1 MKHASDTPRFGHRR
15 KPEDRTLQSVSQ
27 SASISLDIEKSPYRR
42 SHYGDQKENERISRL
57 DRNTSRHNSDRRL
70 IRRRYSRSSIS
81 RITPV
86 RVRQDLSPG
95 SDAAFFSFI
104 SFLVSVFP
112 YRAVALPFPVVPL
125 ILIPL
130 PFLMLGVLPSLDGL
144 SFHGAAFEHA
154 RTHNQPLRR

>member
-1 MKHASDTPRFGHRR
+1 MR
-15 KPEDRTLQSVSQ
+15 E
-27 SASISLDIEKSPYRR
+27 
-42 SHYGDQKENERISRL
+42 
-57 DRNTSRHNSDRRL
+57 
-70 IRRRYSRSSIS
+70 
-81 RITPV
+81 
-86 RVRQDLSPG
+86 RQDLSPG

-144 SFHGAAFEHA
+144 SFHGARSSMLG
-154 RTHNQPLRR
+154 RTISHSHSAPTRRSRP